1 VVIRLKL
8 IIQDCPL
15 SERDVLK
22 VKGGELMGYLF
33 RDDRTKM
40 NCTLK

>member
-1 VVIRLKL
+1 LVIRLKL

-15 SERDVLK
+15 SERDVLE
-22 VKGGELMGYLF
+22 VKGWEFIGYLF
-33 RDDRTKM
+33 RDERTKM